1 MSLIRT
7 INLSKEFQR
16 GERKFFAVKDVNFS
30 LNEGD
35 FVHIVGRSG
44 SGKSTLFNLITGILK
59 PTCGEVFIEDKLI
72 NNMNDED
79 LSRIRNSKIGF
90 VPQSMGT
97 LPNLTVLDNVRLP
110 HFFEKRDGLG
120 IERAA
125 MLLDL
130 LGIMHLKDD
139 YCNRLSGGE
148 LKRVM
153 IARALMNNVK
163 ILIAD
168 EPTADLDTQTTL
180 DLMDTLKKLN
190 NNGISMVIVTHETD
204 ILKYGNILYE
214 MKDGSILERSK

>member
-1 MSLIRT
+1 MQLIKT
-7 INLSKEFQR
+7 VNLTKEFKR

-44 SGKSTLFNLITGILK
+44 SGKSTLFSLITGILK
-59 PTCGEVFIEDKLI
+59 STSGEVFIEDELI
-72 NNMNDED
+72 NNMSDEE
-79 LSRIRNSKIGF
+79 LSHIRNSVIGF

-110 HFFEKRDGLG
+110 YFLEKREGSG
-120 IERAA
+120 VERAA
-125 MLLDL
+125 MLLDM

-153 IARALMNNVK
+153 IARALMNNAR
-163 ILIAD
+163 ILLAD
-168 EPTADLDTQTTL
+168 EPTADLDIQTTI

-190 NNGISMVIVTHETD
+190 DSGISMMIVTHDTD
-204 ILKYGNILYE
+204 ILKYGNVLYE
-214 MKDGSILERSK
+214 MRDGRILERSK